1 MENIC
6 NKKMHKMIK
15 EDDRRGSFCWYLT
28 LIIYMRINDI
38 LT

>member
-15 EDDRRGSFCWYLT
+15 EDDRR
-28 LIIYMRINDI
+28 LILLISHTDH
-38 LT
+38 LHED